1 MRRQMRINRAL
12 NLGVIFEESG
22 QLLRVVAVPL
32 NAHGKRLEALAE
44 HPGVERRQRRTRVAG
59 EVPDLIDRLLVA
71 ENHAADAAPMSVDVF
86 RGRVH
91 YQIGTEADRL
101 LKDRRGKDVIDDADD
116 AALAADDGEPLQV
129 TQLEARIGWCLV
141 IADILVEPETVEH
154 SIGA

>member
-59 EVPDLIDRLLVA
+59 EVPDLIDRLPVA
-71 ENHAADAAPMSVDVF
+71 ENPAADAAPLARDVF
-86 RGRVH
+86 RGPVR
-91 YQIGTEADRL
+91 YPIRTEADTRL
-101 LKDRRGKDVIDDADD
+101 EGRRGKERID
-116 AALAADDGEPLQV
+116 E
-129 TQLEARIGWCLV
+129 
-141 IADILVEPETVEH
+141 
-154 SIGA
+154 